1 MKAFAYLRVSGL
13 GQVAGDGFERQALAI
28 AGFAAAHDIEIVRT
42 WEERGVSGT
51 LDGMDRPAW
60 VDMIAA
66 IMANGVKTIVIERV
80 DRLAR
85 DLMIQEHIIQD
96 LGKRGITL
104 LSVAEPDL
112 CSDDPS
118 RRLMRQIMG
127 AIAEY
132 DRRMIVLK
140 LRGARRR
147 MTARGERCEGAK
159 PYGSLPGESETLEL
173 IRLMRTSGATLA
185 AIAAS
190 LNASGVNPRRGTRW
204 HPYAVSRIAGRA

>member
-1 MKAFAYLRVSGL
+1 MSVS
-13 GQVAGDGFERQALAI
+13 AG
-28 AGFAAAHDIEIVRT
+28 T
-42 WEERGVSGT
+42 
-51 LDGMDRPAW
+51 AW

-96 LGKRGITL
+96 LGKRGIAL

-159 PYGSLPGESETLEL
+159 PYGSLPGEQETLEL

-190 LNASGVNPRRGTRW
+190 LNASGVKPRRGTRW